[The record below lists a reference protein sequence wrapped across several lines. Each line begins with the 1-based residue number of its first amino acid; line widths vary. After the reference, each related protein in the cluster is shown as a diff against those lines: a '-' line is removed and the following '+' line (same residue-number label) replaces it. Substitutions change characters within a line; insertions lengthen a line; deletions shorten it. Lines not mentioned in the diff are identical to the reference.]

1 MGHEGHKRTAPAS
14 VRVFVVTASD
24 TRGEAE
30 DQSGAWLRAEAAR
43 AGHQVVGHRIV
54 PDEPERIREALA
66 AAAAA
71 GAEAVLVNG
80 GTGIAGRDRT
90 YEAVVGL
97 LEKRLD
103 GFGELFRMLSFQE
116 IGSAA
121 MLSRAVA
128 GVFGGR
134 AIFSVPGSEAAV
146 RLAWERLIGPELPH
160 VVHELRRRVDG
171 TGRNSP
177 PGRNGR
183 GTQGSR
189 CRRLLWRKRARCSP
203 REPASSRRRPLR
215 RSASCGWARRARS
228 SSPLPRRSRLP

>member
-1 MGHEGHKRTAPAS
+1 VGHEEHRREGPAR
-14 VRVFVVTASD
+14 VRLFVITASD

-30 DQSGAWLRAEAAR
+30 DASGAFLR
-43 AGHQVVGHRIV
+43 
-54 PDEPERIREALA
+54 A

-71 GAEAVLVNG
+71 GHELAGYRIVKDDAAALRAAVDEAVRAGAEAIVVNG

-90 YEAVVGL
+90 YEAVAAVI
-97 LEKRLD
+97 EKRLD

-146 RLAWERLIGPELPH
+146 RLAWERLIAPELGH
-160 VVHELRRRVDG
+160 VLRELRKDA
-171 TGRNSP
+171 GR
-177 PGRNGR
+177 
-183 GTQGSR
+183 
-189 CRRLLWRKRARCSP
+189 A
-203 REPASSRRRPLR
+203 
-215 RSASCGWARRARS
+215 
-228 SSPLPRRSRLP
+228 